1 MNYQYLLPNPTIR
14 RTAITDESQPRI
26 VRDQNGN
33 PLPIAD
39 FYYLVALD
47 SEGNLAS
54 KGTVPADRIQRAI
67 RLFTD
72 EGWELTIEPI
82 LPDKP

>member
-1 MNYQYLLPNPTIR
+1 MR
-14 RTAITDESQPRI
+14 RTAITDETQPENTTPKV
-26 VRDQNGN
+26 VRDQSGN

-39 FYYLVALD
+39 FYYLVAGD